1 MFSHHRRILIH
12 LCMALGISLSACT
25 YAFKPP
31 PTPTPTAPIPT
42 LTPVPPTPTPP
53 PLAATVNGEYITLAE
68 LEAEVDRYQAAQ
80 KEMGNT
86 VSDKEA
92 RQAVLDDLV
101 DQLLLAQ
108 EARKAGFALGE
119 ADLQARLDA
128 LAGKVGGVEALAGW
142 QSAHG
147 YDDVSFWA
155 ALKRAAE
162 AAWMRD
168 KIVADVPLN
177 AEQVHIQQILTYN
190 EDDARQVL
198 ANIRGGMNFNEL
210 AQLYDPVT
218 HGELGWV
225 PRGYLLDPKVE
236 EAAFS
241 LEAGATSDVIQTAAG
256 FHIIK
261 VLERGV
267 HPLSPDALLSVQEQ
281 ALKEWLS
288 GKRSQSEITV
298 AP

>member
-1 MFSHHRRILIH
+1 M
-12 LCMALGISLSACT
+12 
-25 YAFKPP
+25 P
-31 PTPTPTAPIPT
+31 
-42 LTPVPPTPTPP
+42 TPVPPTPTPP
-53 PLAATVNGEYITLAE
+53 LAGTVNGEYITLAE
-68 LEAEVDRYQAAQ
+68 LDAEVDRYQAAQ
-80 KEMGNT
+80 KDMGKTASLEEATKT
-86 VSDKEA
+86 VLE
-92 RQAVLDDLV
+92 DLI
-101 DQLLLAQ
+101 DQVLLAQ
-108 EARKAGFALGE
+108 EARKEGFVLSE
-119 ADLQARLDA
+119 ADLQTRLDA
-128 LAGKVGGVEALAGW
+128 LAGKIGGPEALAAW
-142 QSAHG
+142 ESAHG
-147 YDDVSFWA
+147 YDDESFRS

-168 KIVADVPLN
+168 KIVAEVPRE

-190 EDDARQVL
+190 EEDAGQVL
-198 ANIRGGMNFNEL
+198 ANLRGGMNWNEL

-256 FHIIK
+256 FHILK
-261 VLERGV
+261 VLERGM

-288 GKRSQSEITV
+288 GKRSQSEITL